1 MIIVPVR
8 GINHCGVRVVSVSV
22 INHVYL
28 IYPGRFKLT
37 WKLAEIR
44 YLTSLYCRSYF
55 KFDSRARPPS
65 HPAAAGAA

>member
-28 IYPGRFKLT
+28 IYPGRFQLDSET
-37 WKLAEIR
+37 PQNTL
-44 YLTSLYCRSYF
+44 SYELVLPQLF
-55 KFDSRARPPS
+55 QVRL
-65 HPAAAGAA
+65 